1 MYLSFLSSLRSPD
14 TICLPFRCLLKKSS
28 LDKINGKYYAF
39 YAWVN
44 KSVISVGYYFYWLV
58 TRINW
63 LGLFCLSH
71 ARVRTFLIKK
81 LFFAVFR
88 AYFLGTLAQL

>member
-1 MYLSFLSSLRSPD
+1 MRGTGRYLPK
-14 TICLPFRCLLKKSS
+14 TISLPFICLLKKSS
-28 LDKINGKYYAF
+28 LDKINGKLYAF
-39 YAWVN
+39 YAWIN
-44 KSVISVGYYFYWLV
+44 KSVISVGYIYHEPV

-88 AYFLGTLAQL
+88 AYFLGTLTQL